1 MKTGI
6 ATVSGTSLFYE
17 TMGEG
22 FPLVFVSGGGIMDRR
37 AWDGQFEAFARDY
50 KVIRYDVRGIGESAR
65 PDGPFSHSRDLF
77 ELFKFLNIDR
87 AHIVGLSVGGAIAI
101 DFAIE
106 HPEKVDGLIL
116 AASGVSDDSKAEAN
130 VHGLMTLSTM
140 TKTEGI
146 EHVIKLVLD
155 TPFVVS
161 AANELARER
170 IRQIYLDNRDVF
182 ESDFPIYLQW
192 EAIQPAASQRLGN
205 IRARTLVIRGDNDS
219 PAYSMLVDKIA
230 SGIRG
235 SSKAVIPGG
244 THFLNLEK
252 PNEFNHAVREF
263 LTDVGATQC

>member
-6 ATVSGTSLFYE
+6 ATVSGTSLYYE
-17 TMGEG
+17 MMGEG
-22 FPLVFVSGGGIMDRR
+22 FPLIFVSGGGVVDRR

-87 AHIVGLSVGGAIAI
+87 AHIVGLSVGGGMAI

-116 AASGVSDDSKAEAN
+116 AASGVSDDSKADAN
-130 VHGLMTLSTM
+130 IRGLMTLSAM
-140 TKTEGI
+140 TKTDGI
-146 EHVIKLVLD
+146 GQVINPVLS

-161 AANELARER
+161 PANELARER
-170 IRQIYLDNRDVF
+170 IRQIYLDKRDVF

-192 EAIQPAASQRLGN
+192 EAIQPPASQQLGN
-205 IRARTLVIRGDNDS
+205 ISARTLVISGDRDS
-219 PAYSMLVDKIA
+219 LAYSTL
-230 SGIRG
+230 
-235 SSKAVIPGG
+235 
-244 THFLNLEK
+244 
-252 PNEFNHAVREF
+252 
-263 LTDVGATQC
+263 